1 MDFLLSSLRPLVLLW
16 LSSLPWLPLLE
27 LLQPFPHPWV
37 SLLLFPQLEP
47 LLLGLLL
54 QLGPL
59 LLEPLL
65 LVLPQLVLLQLA
77 PLELVLQLFQQHLR
91 LFQVIQHLLELR

>member
-1 MDFLLSSLRPLVLLW
+1 MSTKYDEVIIRFILL
-16 LSSLPWLPLLE
+16 
-27 LLQPFPHPWV
+27 
-37 SLLLFPQLEP
+37 LEP
-47 LLLGLLL
+47 LLRREPPLPLGLPLQLGPPPPLGPLL
-54 QLGPL
+54 QLGPPL
-59 LLEPLL
+59 LLGPLLL